1 MSLVVQF
8 CWNTV
13 YSVPAQEMIK
23 DRAKFG
29 WPPMSDVAAVGKLR
43 REIG

>member
-1 MSLVVQF
+1 MSSQYGEFRPLKI
-8 CWNTV
+8 
-13 YSVPAQEMIK
+13 SVPAQETTK

-29 WPPMSDVAAVGKLR
+29 WPPVSDVAAVTEQR